1 MVPGTNAWAKQWIS
15 QKKKKWIKEDE
26 KKKKTLE

>member
-15 QKKKKWIKEDE
+15 QKKKWIKEDE